1 MTSAGVPGNLNS
13 RRQAISERR
22 LSPKFVNPCSSSL
35 NLMQEPMAATATL
48 DASSVTNLAP
58 AKPWRPRV
66 NPWIVAMTV
75 TLATFMEVLDS
86 SIANVALPHIAGG
99 LGATQDE
106 ATWVLTAYLVA
117 NAVILPAGAYMTT
130 FIGRKKFYMICVAL
144 FGISSALCGLAP
156 SLPLLVFFR
165 ILQGIGG
172 GGLAP
177 SEQAILADTFPPEK
191 RGQAFAMYGLA
202 VVVAPA
208 IGPTLGGW
216 ITDNYD
222 WRWIFFLNVPICLIS
237 LFLTSRIVEDPPY
250 VHEQVRKSQQGGI
263 KLDFLGFGL
272 LGLTFGSLEF
282 ILDKGQEDDWFSSN
296 LITFFVITM
305 VVCFVLMIWWELK
318 QLREG
323 NRPIVNLTLFKR
335 RSFAISFCLMFVLGF
350 SLYGTTILI
359 PQFVQT
365 LLGYTAELAGL
376 VLSPA
381 GFMMMAMMPV
391 VGILSSKVDPRK
403 LIGYGFIMLTL
414 SLVDLHTLNL
424 GVSYGRLVF
433 LRVFQASGLAFLF
446 IPINTIAYVG
456 VKQSENNDVSGLT
469 NLARN
474 IGGSCGT
481 AFVATMLTR
490 RTAAHETNLVRN
502 LTPANNAFNAQVNA
516 LKGLFGHG
524 DQAIHAAQANIYNQL
539 HRQAG
544 MLAYLDIIQYLA
556 VFCACMLPLL
566 FLIPRPPKNASPS
579 AGH

>member
-1 MTSAGVPGNLNS
+1 
-13 RRQAISERR
+13 
-22 LSPKFVNPCSSSL
+22 
-35 NLMQEPMAATATL
+35 MAASTIELPGAEL
-48 DASSVTNLAP
+48 SAAQHIE
-58 AKPWRPRV
+58 KPWRPRI

-86 SIANVALPHIAGG
+86 SIANVSLPHIAGG

-208 IGPTLGGW
+208 IGPTLGGY
-216 ITDNYD
+216 ITDNFD
-222 WRWIFFLNVPICLIS
+222 WRWIFFLNIPICILS
-237 LFLTSRIVEDPPY
+237 LFLTHRIVEDPPW
-250 VHEQVRKSQQGGI
+250 VEKQVKESQKGGI

-282 ILDKGQEDDWFSSN
+282 VLDKGQEDDWFSSPV
-296 LITFFVITM
+296 IAFFAIAM
-305 VVCFVLMIWWELK
+305 IIAFVVMIWWELR
-318 QLREG
+318 QLRIG
-323 NRPIVNLTLFKR
+323 HRPILNLTLFKR
-335 RSFAISFCLMFVLGF
+335 RNFAIGFTLMFVLGF
-350 SLYGTTILI
+350 SLYGTTVLI

-365 LLGYTAELAGL
+365 LLGYTAELAGM

-381 GFMMMAMMPV
+381 GLMMMAMMPI
-391 VGILSSKVDPRK
+391 VGFLSSKVDPRK
-403 LIGYGFIMLTL
+403 LLGYGFTMLTL
-414 SLVDLHTLNL
+414 SLITMHSMDL
-424 GVSYGRLVF
+424 GISYGRLVF
-433 LRVFQASGLAFLF
+433 LRIFQASGLAFLF
-446 IPINTIAYVG
+446 IPINMLAYIG
-456 VKQSENNDVSGLT
+456 AKPSESNDVSGLT

-490 RTAAHETNLVRN
+490 RTAAHETNMIRN
-502 LTPANNAFNAQVNA
+502 LTSGNQAFMNQVA
-516 LKGLFGHG
+516 KLKGMFGGHTG
-524 DQAIHAAQANIYNQL
+524 GNPLTGAGSHSAQAYIYNQL
-539 HRQAG
+539 HRQAN
-544 MLAYLDIIQYLA
+544 MLAYLDIIQFLA
-556 VFCACMLPLL
+556 VFCALMLPLL
-566 FLIPRPPKNASPS
+566 FFIPKPPKNASPS

>member
-1 MTSAGVPGNLNS
+1 
-13 RRQAISERR
+13 
-22 LSPKFVNPCSSSL
+22 
-35 NLMQEPMAATATL
+35 
-48 DASSVTNLAP
+48 
-58 AKPWRPRV
+58 
-66 NPWIVAMTV
+66 MTV

-144 FGISSALCGLAP
+144 FGISSALCGIAP
-156 SLPLLVFFR
+156 TLPLLVFFR

-208 IGPTLGGW
+208 IGPTLGGY
-216 ITDNYD
+216 ITDNFD
-222 WRWIFFLNVPICLIS
+222 WRWIFYLNVPICLLS
-237 LFLTSRIVEDPPY
+237 LFLTSRIVEDPPW
-250 VHEQVRKSQQGGI
+250 VEKEVKKNKQGGLN
-263 KLDFLGFGL
+263 LDFLGFGL
-272 LGLTFGSLEF
+272 VGLTFGSLEF
-282 ILDKGQEDDWFSSN
+282 ILDKGQEDDWFSSH
-296 LITFFVITM
+296 LITFFAIAM
-305 VVCFVLMIWWELK
+305 VVGFVGLIWWELRM
-318 QLREG
+318 LRRG
-323 NRPIVNLTLFKR
+323 KKPLLNLTLFTR
-335 RSFAISFCLMFVLGF
+335 PQFAISFMLMFVLGF

-359 PQFVQT
+359 PQFTQT
-365 LLGYTAELAGL
+365 LLGYTAELAGK

-391 VGILSSKVDPRK
+391 VGVLSGKVDPRK
-403 LIGYGFIMLTL
+403 LIGYGFTMLTL
-414 SLVDLHTLNL
+414 SLLYMSKLNL
-424 GVSYGRLVF
+424 NLSYGQLVF
-433 LRVFQASGLAFLF
+433 MRMFQASGLAFLF

-456 VKQSENNDVSGLT
+456 VKQNENNDVSGLT

-481 AFVATMLTR
+481 AFMATMLVR
-490 RTAAHETNLVRN
+490 REAAHESMMIRYL
-502 LTPANNAFNAQVNA
+502 NAGSDAFKQRVSAFA
-516 LKGLFGHG
+516 GLFKAGNG
-524 DQAIHAAQANIYNQL
+524 AGVTGGPFGGASGGAIHQAQAFIYNQL
-539 HRQAG
+539 HRQAAT
-544 MLAYLDIIQYLA
+544 LAYVDIIEYLTL
-556 VFCACMLPLL
+556 FCACMIPLL
-566 FLIPRPPKNASPS
+566 FFIPRPPRNASAS

>member
-1 MTSAGVPGNLNS
+1 MATTAIDLPGAKVSKARDAENRS
-13 RRQAISERR
+13 GHSEER
-22 LSPKFVNPCSSSL
+22 
-35 NLMQEPMAATATL
+35 
-48 DASSVTNLAP
+48 
-58 AKPWRPRV
+58 PWRPSI

-99 LGATQDE
+99 LGSTQDE

-117 NAVILPAGAYMTT
+117 NAIILPAGAYMTT

-156 SLPLLVFFR
+156 SLPILVFCR
-165 ILQGIGG
+165 ILQGAGG

-208 IGPTLGGW
+208 IGPTLGGY
-216 ITDNYD
+216 ITDRFD
-222 WRWIFFLNVPICLIS
+222 WRWIFFLNIPICLLS

-250 VHEQVRKSQQGGI
+250 VKKQVAESQRGGI
-263 KLDFLGFGL
+263 RLDFVGFAL

-282 ILDKGQEDDWFSSN
+282 LLDKGQEDDWFSSH
-296 LITFFVITM
+296 IISFFAI
-305 VVCFVLMIWWELK
+305 VCVAAFVFMIYWELR
-318 QLREG
+318 QLRIG
-323 NRPIVNLTLFKR
+323 HRPIINLTLFKR
-335 RSFAISFCLMFVLGF
+335 RNFAISFLLMFVLGF
-350 SLYGTTILI
+350 ALYGTTVLI
-359 PQFVQT
+359 PQLVQT

-381 GFMMMAMMPV
+381 GFIMMAMMPI
-391 VGILSSKVDPRK
+391 VGFLSGKIDARK
-403 LIGYGFIMLTL
+403 LIGFGFLMLTSAL
-414 SLVDLHTLNL
+414 IEMHTLNL
-424 GVSYGRLVF
+424 GVSYKYLAF
-433 LRVFQASGLAFLF
+433 LRIFQASGLAFLF
-446 IPINTIAYVG
+446 IPINTIAYIG

-474 IGGSCGT
+474 VGGSCGT
-481 AFVATMLTR
+481 AFMATMLLR
-490 RTAAHETNLVRN
+490 RTAAHENNMVRN
-502 LTPANNAFNAQVNA
+502 LTTANPAFNAQVDA
-516 LKGLFGHG
+516 LKGSFGQG
-524 DQAIHAAQANIYNQL
+524 YQAIHSAQAYIYNQL
-539 HRQAG
+539 HRQAS

-566 FLIPRPPKNASPS
+566 FLIPRPPKHASPS

>member
-1 MTSAGVPGNLNS
+1 
-13 RRQAISERR
+13 
-22 LSPKFVNPCSSSL
+22 
-35 NLMQEPMAATATL
+35 MAAATL
-48 DASSVTNLAP
+48 DLSSDDATLATTTVE
-58 AKPWRPRV
+58 APWRPRI

-117 NAVILPAGAYMTT
+117 NAIILPAGAYMTT

-144 FGISSALCGLAP
+144 FGISSALCGFAP

-165 ILQGIGG
+165 VLQGIGG

-202 VVVAPA
+202 VVCAPA
-208 IGPTLGGW
+208 IGPTLGGY
-216 ITDNYD
+216 ITDNFN
-222 WRWIFFLNVPICLIS
+222 WRWIFFLNIPICLLS
-237 LFLTSRIVEDPPY
+237 LYLTNRIVEDPPY
-250 VHEQVRKSQQGGI
+250 VKKQVALSQKGGI
-263 KLDFLGFGL
+263 KLDFVGFAL

-282 ILDKGQEDDWFSSN
+282 VLDKGQEDDWFSSPF
-296 LITFFVITM
+296 ITFFLVLMVIA
-305 VVCFVLMIWWELK
+305 FVSMIWWELK

-323 NRPIVNLTLFKR
+323 HRPIVNLTLFKSR
-335 RSFAISFCLMFVLGF
+335 TFAISFTLMFVLGF

-365 LLGYTAELAGL
+365 LLGYTAELAGK

-391 VGILSSKVDPRK
+391 VGFLSSKVDPRK
-403 LIGYGFIMLTL
+403 LIAFGFILLTS
-414 SLVDLHTLNL
+414 SLIWMGHLNL
-424 GVSYGRLVF
+424 NLSYGQLVF
-433 LRVFQASGLAFLF
+433 MRMFQASGLAFLF
-446 IPINTIAYVG
+446 IPINTIAYIG
-456 VKQSENNDVSGLT
+456 VKQAQNNDVSGLT

-481 AFVATMLTR
+481 AFLATMLTR
-490 RTAAHETNLVRN
+490 RTAAHESNMVRN
-502 LTPANNAFNAQVNA
+502 LTPGNPAFNQRVDSM
-516 LKGLFGHG
+516 KHLFGKGNAGVHG
-524 DQAIHAAQANIYNQL
+524 AQGFIYNML
-539 HRQAG
+539 HRQAAA
-544 MLAYLDIIQYLA
+544 LAYVDIIQYMTI
-556 VFCACMLPLL
+556 FCACMIPLL
-566 FLIPRPPKNASPS
+566 IFIPRPPKHTSAS

>member
-1 MTSAGVPGNLNS
+1 MA
-13 RRQAISERR
+13 A
-22 LSPKFVNPCSSSL
+22 
-35 NLMQEPMAATATL
+35 AATADLTT
-48 DASSVTNLAP
+48 SSP
-58 AKPWRPRV
+58 AVAEKPWRPSV

-144 FGISSALCGLAP
+144 FGISSAMCGLAP

-165 ILQGIGG
+165 ILQGVGG

-208 IGPTLGGW
+208 IGPTLGGY
-216 ITDNYD
+216 ITDNFN
-222 WRWIFFLNVPICLIS
+222 WRWIFFLNIPICLLS
-237 LFLTSRIVEDPPY
+237 LYLTHRIVEDPPY
-250 VHEQVRKSQQGGI
+250 VKEEVARSQKGGI
-263 KLDFLGFGL
+263 RLDLLGFGL
-272 LGLTFGSLEF
+272 VALTFGSLEF
-282 ILDKGQEDDWFSSN
+282 VLDKGQEDDWFGSRI
-296 LITFFVITM
+296 ITFFVITM
-305 VVCFVLMIWWELK
+305 VVAFVTLIWWELK
-318 QLREG
+318 QLRDG
-323 NRPIVNLTLFKR
+323 NRPLLNLTLFTR
-335 RSFAISFCLMFVLGF
+335 RSFAISFVLMFVLGF

-391 VGILSSKVDPRK
+391 VGFLSSKVDPRK
-403 LIGYGFIMLTL
+403 LLGYGFFMLTT
-414 SLVDLHTLNL
+414 SLVYMAQINL
-424 GVSYGRLVF
+424 GVSYGQLVF
-433 LRVFQASGLAFLF
+433 MRIFQASGLAFLF
-446 IPINTIAYVG
+446 IPINTLAYIG
-456 VKQSENNDVSGLT
+456 VKQNENNDVSGLT

-481 AFVATMLTR
+481 AFMATLLVR
-490 RTAAHETNLVRN
+490 RSQAHENSMVRN
-502 LTPANNAFNAQVNA
+502 LTPGNPAYNQQIQALSGMFKGGNGIGPVGGPYGGASDGSIHQAQGYIYNIM
-516 LKGLFGHG
+516 H
-524 DQAIHAAQANIYNQL
+524 AQA
-539 HRQAG
+539 AT
-544 MLAYLDIIQYLA
+544 LAYVDIIRYLTI
-556 VFCACMLPLL
+556 FCGLMLPLL
-566 FLIPRPPKNASPS
+566 LFIPRPPKNAAAS

>member
-1 MTSAGVPGNLNS
+1 MA
-13 RRQAISERR
+13 A
-22 LSPKFVNPCSSSL
+22 
-35 NLMQEPMAATATL
+35 AATADLTTN
-48 DASSVTNLAP
+48 SVAAP
-58 AKPWRPRV
+58 AEKPWRPSI

-144 FGISSALCGLAP
+144 FGISSAMCGLAP

-208 IGPTLGGW
+208 IGPTLGGY
-216 ITDNYD
+216 ITDNFD
-222 WRWIFFLNVPICLIS
+222 WRWIFFLNVPICLLS
-237 LFLTSRIVEDPPY
+237 LFLTHRIVEDPPY
-250 VHEQVRKSQQGGI
+250 VKKEVEASKKGGI
-263 KLDFLGFGL
+263 KLDLLGFGL
-272 LGLTFGSLEF
+272 VGLTFGSLEF
-282 ILDKGQEDDWFSSN
+282 ILDKGQEDDWFGSH
-296 LITFFVITM
+296 LITFFTVVM
-305 VVCFVLMIWWELK
+305 VVAFVTLIWWEIK
-318 QLREG
+318 QLRDG
-323 NRPIVNLTLFKR
+323 NRPLLNLTLFKR
-335 RSFAISFCLMFVLGF
+335 RSFAISFVLMFVLGF
-350 SLYGTTILI
+350 ALYGTTILI

-391 VGILSSKVDPRK
+391 VGFLSGKVDPRK
-403 LIGYGFIMLTL
+403 LIAFGFFDLTV
-414 SLVDLHTLNL
+414 SLIYMAKINL
-424 GVSYGRLVF
+424 GVSYGELVF
-433 LRVFQASGLAFLF
+433 MRVFQASGLAFLF

-456 VKQSENNDVSGLT
+456 VKQTENNDVSGLT

-481 AFVATMLTR
+481 AFMATLLVR
-490 RTAAHETNLVRN
+490 RSQAHESSMIRNMTPLNPAFSSRVEALSGAFKGGNGTGATGGPFGGASDGAVHQAQGYIYNLM
-502 LTPANNAFNAQVNA
+502 
-516 LKGLFGHG
+516 H
-524 DQAIHAAQANIYNQL
+524 AQA
-539 HRQAG
+539 AT
-544 MLAYLDIIQYLA
+544 LAYIDIIRYLTI
-556 VFCACMLPLL
+556 FCGLMLPLL
-566 FLIPRPPKNASPS
+566 FFIPRPPRNAAAS

>member
-1 MTSAGVPGNLNS
+1 MA
-13 RRQAISERR
+13 
-22 LSPKFVNPCSSSL
+22 
-35 NLMQEPMAATATL
+35 AATAVEI
-48 DASSVTNLAP
+48 SPSVTAV
-58 AKPWRPRV
+58 KPWRPRV
-66 NPWIVAMTV
+66 NPWVVAMTV

-117 NAVILPAGAYMTT
+117 NAIILPAGAYMTT

-208 IGPTLGGW
+208 IGPTLGGY
-216 ITDNYD
+216 ITDNFD
-222 WRWIFFLNVPICLIS
+222 WRWIFYLNIPICLLS
-237 LFLTSRIVEDPPY
+237 LFLTSRIVEDPPW
-250 VHEQVRKSQQGGI
+250 VEKQVKESQKGGMR
-263 KLDFLGFGL
+263 LDLVGFGL
-272 LGLTFGSLEF
+272 LAITFGALEF
-282 ILDKGQEDDWFSSN
+282 VLDKGQEDDWFGSKI
-296 LITFFVITM
+296 ITFFIVAM
-305 VVCFVLMIWWELK
+305 VVAFVTMIWWELK

-323 NRPIVNLTLFKR
+323 HRPILNLTLFKR
-335 RSFAISFCLMFVLGF
+335 RQFAISFLLMFVLGF

-391 VGILSSKVDPRK
+391 VGFLSGKIDPRK
-403 LIGYGFIMLTL
+403 LIGYGFFMLTV
-414 SLVDLHTLNL
+414 SLMYMAQLNL
-424 GVSYGRLVF
+424 GLSYGELV
-433 LRVFQASGLAFLF
+433 LMRIFQASGLAFLF
-446 IPINTIAYVG
+446 IPINTIAYIG

-474 IGGSCGT
+474 IGGSSGT
-481 AFVATMLTR
+481 AFMATMLTR
-490 RTAAHETNLVRN
+490 RTAAHENSMVRN
-502 LTPANNAFNAQVNA
+502 LTPGDAGYNSWIRAMVGIFKPGN
-516 LKGLFGHG
+516 GTGPDHG
-524 DQAIHAAQANIYNQL
+524 PYGGASQGAIHQAQAFIYNQL
-539 HRQAG
+539 HRQAAT
-544 MLAYLDIIQYLA
+544 LAYVDIIRYLTI
-556 VFCACMLPLL
+556 FCACMIPML
-566 FLIPRPPKNASPS
+566 FLIPRPPKNASAS

>member
-1 MTSAGVPGNLNS
+1 
-13 RRQAISERR
+13 
-22 LSPKFVNPCSSSL
+22 
-35 NLMQEPMAATATL
+35 
-48 DASSVTNLAP
+48 
-58 AKPWRPRV
+58 
-66 NPWIVAMTV
+66 MTV
-75 TLATFMEVLDS
+75 TLATFMEVLDT

-99 LGATQDE
+99 LGASQDE

-130 FIGRKKFYMICVAL
+130 FIGRKKFYMICVVL

-156 SLPLLVFFR
+156 SLPMLVFFR

-222 WRWIFFLNVPICLIS
+222 WRWIFFLNVPICLLS
-237 LFLTSRIVEDPPY
+237 LFLTSRIVEDPPW
-250 VHEQVRKSQQGGI
+250 VEEQVKQSQKGGI
-263 KLDFLGFGL
+263 KLDFLGFAL

-282 ILDKGQEDDWFSSN
+282 VLDKGQEDDWFASK
-296 LITFFVITM
+296 LITLFVITM
-305 VVCFVLMIWWELK
+305 IVAFVTMIWWELR
-318 QLREG
+318 QLRVG
-323 NRPIVNLTLFKR
+323 HRPIVNLTLFKR
-335 RSFAISFCLMFVLGF
+335 RNFSIGFILMFVLGF
-350 SLYGTTILI
+350 SLYGTTVLI

-381 GFMMMAMMPV
+381 GLMMMAMMPV
-391 VGILSSKVDPRK
+391 VGFLSSKVDPRK
-403 LIGYGFIMLTL
+403 LMGYGFLMLTL
-414 SLVDLHTLNL
+414 SLITMHTMDL
-424 GVSYGRLVF
+424 GISYGRLVF
-433 LRVFQASGLAFLF
+433 LRIFQASGLAFLF
-446 IPINTIAYVG
+446 IPINMIAYIG
-456 VKQSENNDVSGLT
+456 VKQSESNDVSGLT

-490 RTAAHETNLVRN
+490 LTAAHETHMVRN
-502 LTPANNAFNAQVNA
+502 LTPGNPAFVDQVKK
-516 LKGLFGHG
+516 LKGMFGGHAGG
-524 DQAIHAAQANIYNQL
+524 DPIVGQGVHTAQAYIYNQL

-556 VFCACMLPLL
+556 IFCALHASAAVLHPAATEERQPVGRPLKPGPRSA
-566 FLIPRPPKNASPS
+566 LIWSRKHSSRSPIRS
-579 AGH
+579 FWRFPARHECLC

>member
-1 MTSAGVPGNLNS
+1 
-13 RRQAISERR
+13 
-22 LSPKFVNPCSSSL
+22 
-35 NLMQEPMAATATL
+35 
-48 DASSVTNLAP
+48 
-58 AKPWRPRV
+58 
-66 NPWIVAMTV
+66 VAMTV

-144 FGISSALCGLAP
+144 FGISSALCGFAP

-222 WRWIFFLNVPICLIS
+222 WRWIFFLNVPICLLS

-250 VHEQVRKSQQGGI
+250 VHKQVAESQKGGI

-282 ILDKGQEDDWFSSN
+282 ILDKGQEDDWFTSH
-296 LITFFVITM
+296 LITFFALLM
-305 VVCFVLMIWWELK
+305 VTCFVLMIWWELK

-323 NRPIVNLTLFKR
+323 NRPIVNLTLFTR

-365 LLGYTAELAGL
+365 LLGYTAELAGM

-403 LIGYGFIMLTL
+403 LIGYGFIMLTM
-414 SLVDLHTLNL
+414 SLIDLHTLNL

-490 RTAAHETNLVRN
+490 RTAAHETNMVRN
-502 LTPANNAFNAQVNA
+502 LTPSDGAFNARVDA
-516 LKGLFGHG
+516 LKGMFGHG
-524 DQAIHAAQANIYNQL
+524 SQAIHAAQANIYNQL

-556 VFCACMLPLL
+556 VFCACMLPLV
-566 FLIPRPPKNASPS
+566 FFIPRPPKNASAS

>member
-1 MTSAGVPGNLNS
+1 M
-13 RRQAISERR
+13 
-22 LSPKFVNPCSSSL
+22 
-35 NLMQEPMAATATL
+35 ATATAQL
-48 DASSVTNLAP
+48 DQTNAPGASEVER
-58 AKPWRPRV
+58 PWRPSI

-106 ATWVLTAYLVA
+106 ATWVLTSYLVA

-144 FGISSALCGLAP
+144 FGISSMLCGIAP
-156 SLPLLVFFR
+156 SLPILVFCR

-202 VVVAPA
+202 VVCAPA
-208 IGPTLGGW
+208 IGPTLGGY

-222 WRWIFFLNVPICLIS
+222 WRWIFFLNVPICILS
-237 LFLTSRIVEDPPY
+237 LFLTSRIVEDPPW
-250 VHEQVRKSQQGGI
+250 VAKQVEESKKGGI

-282 ILDKGQEDDWFSSN
+282 ILDKGQEDDWFSSK
-296 LITFFVITM
+296 LIVFFVSLM
-305 VVCFVLMIWWELK
+305 VTSFIAMIWWELRM
-318 QLREG
+318 LREK

-335 RSFAISFCLMFVLGF
+335 RNFSVSFLLMFVLGF

-381 GFMMMAMMPV
+381 GLMMMCMMPV
-391 VGILSSKVDPRK
+391 VGILSGKVDPRK
-403 LIGYGFIMLTL
+403 LIAFGFFMLTV
-414 SLVDLHTLNL
+414 SLITMHTMDLNI
-424 GVSYGRLVF
+424 SYGRLVF
-433 LRVFQASGLAFLF
+433 LRCFQASGLAFLF
-446 IPINTIAYVG
+446 IPINTIAYIG
-456 VKQSENNDVSGLT
+456 VKRSENNDVSGLT

-490 RTAAHETNLVRN
+490 RSATHENSMIRN
-502 LTPANNAFNAQVNA
+502 LTTGNQAFMNQIAK
-516 LKGLFGHG
+516 LKGSFGGHG
-524 DQAIHAAQANIYNQL
+524 GGGNPMVGSGVHTAQAYIYNQL
-539 HRQAG
+539 HRQSG
-544 MLAYLDIIQYLA
+544 MLAYLDIIQVMA
-556 VFCACMLPLL
+556 IFSACMLPVL
-566 FLIPRPPKNASPS
+566 FLIPKPPKNVDPS

>member
-1 MTSAGVPGNLNS
+1 
-13 RRQAISERR
+13 
-22 LSPKFVNPCSSSL
+22 
-35 NLMQEPMAATATL
+35 MASTTL
-48 DASSVTNLAP
+48 DLP
-58 AKPWRPRV
+58 DLPEAKPAPIAQAWRPSV

-130 FIGRKKFYMICVAL
+130 FIGRKKFYMICVTM
-144 FGISSALCGLAP
+144 FGISSALCGIAP

-237 LFLTSRIVEDPPY
+237 LFLTSRIVEDPPW
-250 VHEQVRKSQQGGI
+250 VADQVKQSQKGGI
-263 KLDFLGFGL
+263 KLDFMGFGL

-282 ILDKGQEDDWFSSN
+282 ILDKGQEDDWFASK
-296 LITFFVITM
+296 LITFFVVTM
-305 VVCFVLMIWWELK
+305 IIAFVAMIWWELK

-335 RSFAISFCLMFVLGF
+335 RNFAISFALMFVLGF

-381 GFMMMAMMPV
+381 GFMMMAMMPI

-403 LIGYGFIMLTL
+403 LIAYGFL
-414 SLVDLHTLNL
+414 SLTASLMVMHTMDLQI
-424 GVSYGRLVF
+424 SYGRLVF
-433 LRVFQASGLAFLF
+433 LRMFQASGLAFLF
-446 IPINTIAYVG
+446 IPINMIAYIG

-490 RTAAHETNLVRN
+490 RSAAHENNMIRN
-502 LTPANNAFNAQVNA
+502 LTTGNQAFVEQVKH
-516 LKGLFGHG
+516 LKGIFGGGGPGGGNPMIGNAAHT
-524 DQAIHAAQANIYNQL
+524 AQAYIYNQL

-544 MLAYLDIIQYLA
+544 MLAYLDIIQYLTI
-556 VFCACMLPLL
+556 FCACMLPLL
-566 FLIPRPPKNASPS
+566 FFIPKPPSHLDPG

>member
-1 MTSAGVPGNLNS
+1 M
-13 RRQAISERR
+13 
-22 LSPKFVNPCSSSL
+22 
-35 NLMQEPMAATATL
+35 ATATL
-48 DASSVTNLAP
+48 DLPNSTGSADSLPPPQAIVAP
-58 AKPWRPRV
+58 VRWQPRI

-156 SLPLLVFFR
+156 TLPLLVFFR

-208 IGPTLGGW
+208 IGPTLGGY
-216 ITDNYD
+216 ITDNFD
-222 WRWIFFLNVPICLIS
+222 WRWIFYLNVPICLLS
-237 LFLTSRIVEDPPY
+237 LYLTHRIVEDPPW
-250 VHEQVRKSQQGGI
+250 VEKEVRENKKGGI
-263 KLDFLGFGL
+263 NLDLLGFGL
-272 LGLTFGSLEF
+272 VGLTFGSLEF
-282 ILDKGQEDDWFSSN
+282 ILDKGQEDDWFSSH
-296 LITFFVITM
+296 LITFFAVTM
-305 VVCFVLMIWWELK
+305 VVAFVVLIWWEIKL
-318 QLREG
+318 LRDG
-323 NRPIVNLTLFKR
+323 KKPLLNLTLFTR
-335 RSFAISFCLMFVLGF
+335 RSFAISFMLMFVLGF

-365 LLGYTAELAGL
+365 LLGYTAELAGK

-391 VGILSSKVDPRK
+391 VGVLSGKVDPRK

-414 SLVDLHTLNL
+414 SLFYMSKLNL
-424 GVSYGRLVF
+424 NLSYGQLVF
-433 LRVFQASGLAFLF
+433 MRMFQASGLAFLF
-446 IPINTIAYVG
+446 IPINPIAYIG
-456 VKQSENNDVSGLT
+456 VKQTESNDVSGLT

-474 IGGSCGT
+474 IGGSAGT
-481 AFVATMLTR
+481 AFMATMLTR
-490 RTAAHETNLVRN
+490 RTAAHENAMSRFFTSTSQAFVTQTKAFAGMFQAGNG
-502 LTPANNAFNAQVNA
+502 TGPAGGGPSEGA
-516 LKGLFGHG
+516 L
-524 DQAIHAAQANIYNQL
+524 HAGRAYIYNQL
-539 HRQAG
+539 HRQSAT
-544 MLAYLDIIQYLA
+544 LAYVDIIEYLA
-556 VFCACMLPLL
+556 FFCALMIPLL
-566 FLIPRPPKNASPS
+566 FFIPRPPRNAAAS